1 MNPVSI
7 VVLALFIAA
16 GVFYLFVDYY
26 DKTFWRQ
33 VTKPLLMPL
42 LLLFYLLTAAH
53 PLPLLVAALVFG
65 FLGDTL
71 LLGSGRFFPAG
82 LLAFLLGHVCY
93 ISLFILHTA
102 WQSVPIWVFAA
113 ALLYIA
119 YGFWLMRRLLPGLN
133 EMKLPG
139 FLYLGCI
146 LLMSLTALLRA
157 AGEPRVQTA
166 LPFIGSLFF
175 IVSDSLLSLDAFT
188 GSKKIRGPIIM
199 ITYLTAQAL
208 ITVGFLI

>member
-16 GVFYLFVDYY
+16 GIFYLFVDYD
-26 DKTFWRQ
+26 DKTFWRR

-42 LLLFYLLTAAH
+42 LLLFYLLTAAN
-53 PLPLLVAALVFG
+53 PVPLLIAALVFG

-82 LLAFLLGHVCY
+82 LLAFMLGHICY
-93 ISLFILHTA
+93 ISLFISHTA
-102 WQSVPIWVFAA
+102 WKSVPTWAFAA
-113 ALLYIA
+113 AVLYIA
-119 YGFWLMRRLLPGLN
+119 YGFWLMRRLLPGLGK
-133 EMKLPG
+133 MKLPG

-157 AGEPRVQTA
+157 AGDPGVQTA

-188 GSKKIRGPIIM
+188 GNKKIRGPIIM
-199 ITYLTAQAL
+199 ITYLGAQAL
-208 ITVGFLI
+208 IMAGFMI